1 MTLVEQLTMTA
12 PASMLYIALGY
23 KNEANM
29 KVAAG

>member
-12 PASMLYIALGY
+12 PASMLYTALGY
-23 KNEANM
+23 KNETNM